1 MSYLDSGFN
10 KFLYKSTLPP
20 APVEVSEASSSQMI
34 PLLTG
39 TSIAGGITESQNGK
53 IRIDWD
59 LGQILIGNGAHWLV
73 LLGDDG
79 L

>member
-10 KFLYKSTLPP
+10 KFLYKSSLPP
-20 APVEVSEASSSQMI
+20 PPAEVSEYSSSQMI

-39 TSIAGGITESQNGK
+39 TSVAGGITESQNGK
-53 IRIDWD
+53 IRIDWE
-59 LGQILIGNGAHWLV
+59 LGQILVGDGANWRVLIGE
-73 LLGDDG
+73 DG

>member
-1 MSYLDSGFN
+1 MSYIDSGFN
-10 KFLYKSTLPP
+10 KLLFKSTLPP
-20 APVEVSEASSSQMI
+20 PPVEVSEDSSSRMI

-39 TSIAGGITESQNGK
+39 TSIAGGVTESQNGK
-53 IRIDWD
+53 IHIDWD

-73 LLGDDG
+73 LLGEDG